1 MPPFRHSAPRGI
13 INLMRVARAVGLSA
27 LILGLSI
34 GCNGGSEVE
43 SEGLL
48 SFGFEASSFLPC
60 GSQEGWWV
68 IPTPELTQQYAAL
81 NVLPGQSAFASLRGQ
96 RSDRGHYGHLDS
108 YRYEFE
114 VTEVVALRQA
124 QPTDCQLI
132 PLQAPQTSAE

>member
-1 MPPFRHSAPRGI
+1 MKLAHATR
-13 INLMRVARAVGLSA
+13 LSP
-27 LILGLSI
+27 LLFGSIL
-34 GCNGGSEVE
+34 GCNGESEVE

-81 NVLPGQSAFASLRGQ
+81 NISPGQSAFASLRGQ
-96 RSDRGHYGHLDS
+96 RSGRGHYGHLDS

-114 VTEVVALRQA
+114 VTEVV
-124 QPTDCQLI
+124 
-132 PLQAPQTSAE
+132 